1 MNLTKALKH
10 KKKLVKQADEMFVR
24 FSKYNSQPK
33 ETVEKGYDAGQA
45 YDTWLKL
52 TNELVELKTKIHIAN
67 QPIADKI
74 FRLGELKNL
83 ISRLRNVET
92 KSGSFKEYRYSDA
105 EPIEYVAFISL
116 FEKDEQIA
124 AWEAELETIQE
135 EIEAF
140 NAITK
145 I

>member
-10 KKKLVKQADEMFVR
+10 KKKLVKQADEMFIR
-24 FSKYNSQPK
+24 FQRYNSQVK
-33 ETVEKGYDAGQA
+33 ESVEKGYDPAVA
-45 YDTWLKL
+45 YESWLKL
-52 TNELVELKTKIHIAN
+52 TNELVDLKTKIHIAN
-67 QPIADKI
+67 GPIASKI

-105 EPIEYVAFISL
+105 EPIEYVAFLSL
-116 FEKDEQIA
+116 FEKDKQIQF
-124 AWEAELETIQE
+124 WEAELETLQE
-135 EIEAF
+135 QIEAY

>member
-1 MNLTKALKH
+1 MNLTKALKQ

-24 FSKYNSQPK
+24 FSKYNSQP
-33 ETVEKGYDAGQA
+33 VGFVGYDPAVA
-45 YDTWLKL
+45 YESWVSL
-52 TNELVELKTKIHIAN
+52 TNELVDLKTKIHIAN
-67 QPIADKI
+67 FPIAHKI

-105 EPIEYVAFISL
+105 EPVEYVAFLSL
-116 FEKDEQIA
+116 FEKDELIQ
-124 AWEAELETIQE
+124 AWEAELETLQE

>member
-33 ETVEKGYDAGQA
+33 ESVDKGYDPAVA
-45 YDTWLKL
+45 YESWVSL
-52 TNELVELKTKIHIAN
+52 TNELVDLKTKIHIAN
-67 QPIADKI
+67 FPIAHKI

-105 EPIEYVAFISL
+105 EPVEYVVFLSL
-116 FEKDEQIA
+116 FEKDELIQ
-124 AWEAELETIQE
+124 AWEAELETLQE

>member
-1 MNLTKALKH
+1 MNLTKALKQ

-24 FSKYNSQPK
+24 FSKYNSQP
-33 ETVEKGYDAGQA
+33 VGFVGYDPAVA
-45 YDTWLKL
+45 YESWLSL
-52 TNELVELKTKIHIAN
+52 TNELVDLKTKIHIAN
-67 QPIADKI
+67 GPIASKI

-105 EPIEYVAFISL
+105 EAIEYVAFLSL
-116 FEKDEQIA
+116 FEKDELIQV
-124 AWEAELETIQE
+124 WEAELETLQE

>member
-1 MNLTKALKH
+1 MNLTKALKQ

-24 FSKYNSQPK
+24 FSKYNSQP
-33 ETVEKGYDAGQA
+33 VGFVGYDPAVA
-45 YDTWLKL
+45 YESWLSL
-52 TNELVELKTKIHIAN
+52 TNELVDLKTKIHIAN
-67 QPIADKI
+67 FPIAHKI

-105 EPIEYVAFISL
+105 EPVEYVAFLSL
-116 FEKDEQIA
+116 FEKDELIQ
-124 AWEAELETIQE
+124 AWEAELETLQE

>member
-24 FSKYNSQPK
+24 FSKYNSQP
-33 ETVEKGYDAGQA
+33 VGFVGYDPAVA
-45 YDTWLKL
+45 YESWLSL
-52 TNELVELKTKIHIAN
+52 TNELVDLKTKIHIAN
-67 QPIADKI
+67 EPIAHKI

-105 EPIEYVAFISL
+105 EPVEYVAFLSL

>member
-1 MNLTKALKH
+1 MNLTKALKQ
-10 KKKLVKQADEMFVR
+10 KKKLVKQVDEMFVR
-24 FSKYNSQPK
+24 FSKYNSQP
-33 ETVEKGYDAGQA
+33 VGFVGYDPAVA
-45 YDTWLKL
+45 YESWLSL

-67 QPIADKI
+67 QPIAHKI

-105 EPIEYVAFISL
+105 EAIEYVAFLSL
-116 FEKDEQIA
+116 FEKDELIQ
-124 AWEAELETIQE
+124 AWEAELETLQE

>member
-10 KKKLVKQADEMFVR
+10 KKKLVKQADEMFIR
-24 FSKYNSQPK
+24 FQRYNSQVK
-33 ETVEKGYDAGQA
+33 ESVEKGYDPAVA
-45 YDTWLKL
+45 YESWLKL
-52 TNELVELKTKIHIAN
+52 TNELVDLKTKIHIAN

-105 EPIEYVAFISL
+105 EPIEYVAFLSL
-116 FEKDEQIA
+116 FEKDKQIQF
-124 AWEAELETIQE
+124 WEAELETLQE
-135 EIEAF
+135 QIEAY